1 MKDFK
6 KPDFQIFKLT
16 VDVITESPTPVP
28 QGGGSGAVTTPE
40 QEERIS

>member
-6 KPDFQIFKLT
+6 KPEFKISELT

-28 QGGGSGAVTTPE
+28 QGGGSGTVTTPE